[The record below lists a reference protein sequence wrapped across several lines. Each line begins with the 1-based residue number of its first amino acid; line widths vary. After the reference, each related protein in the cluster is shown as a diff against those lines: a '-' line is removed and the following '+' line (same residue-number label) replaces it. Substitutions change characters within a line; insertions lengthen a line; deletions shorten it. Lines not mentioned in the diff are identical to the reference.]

1 MKSIRLVKSDLNAF
15 RTASCAQTAL
25 LFYFK
30 LSTCCTESSSI
41 TVGVVNAPAWSGEG
55 TYEGVASNYLA
66 QRHNKDEI
74 ICFIR
79 TPQSNFELP
88 KDPETPII
96 MVGPG
101 TGVAPFRGFLQARR
115 VQKQKG
121 INLGQ
126 AHLYFGCRHPE
137 KDYLYRTELEN
148 DERDGLIS
156 LHTAF
161 LV

>member
-1 MKSIRLVKSDLNAF
+1 M
-15 RTASCAQTAL
+15 
-25 LFYFK
+25 
-30 LSTCCTESSSI
+30 E
-41 TVGVVNAPAWSGEG
+41 WEG

-96 MVGPG
+96 MVGRYWNCTIPWIL
-101 TGVAPFRGFLQARR
+101 ASASCS
-115 VQKQKG
+115 KAKG
-121 INLGQ
+121 INLGE

-137 KDYLYRTELEN
+137 KIIFIVQN
-148 DERDGLIS
+148 
-156 LHTAF
+156 
-161 LV
+161 

>member
-1 MKSIRLVKSDLNAF
+1 MHNRL
-15 RTASCAQTAL
+15 
-25 LFYFK
+25 
-30 LSTCCTESSSI
+30 SI

-101 TGVAPFRGFLQARR
+101 TGIAPFRGFLQARR
-115 VQKQKG
+115 VQKQKV
-121 INLGQ
+121 L
-126 AHLYFGCRHPE
+126 
-137 KDYLYRTELEN
+137 T
-148 DERDGLIS
+148 
-156 LHTAF
+156 
-161 LV
+161 

>member
-1 MKSIRLVKSDLNAF
+1 MRLH
-15 RTASCAQTAL
+15 
-25 LFYFK
+25 
-30 LSTCCTESSSI
+30 
-41 TVGVVNAPAWSGEG
+41 GGGEG

-79 TPQSNFELP
+79 TPQSNFQLP
-88 KDPETPII
+88 ENPETPII

-101 TGVAPFRGFLQARR
+101 TGIAPFRGFLQARR

-121 INLGQ
+121 MKVGE

-148 DERDGLIS
+148 DEREGLIS

-161 LV
+161 LA

>member
-1 MKSIRLVKSDLNAF
+1 
-15 RTASCAQTAL
+15 
-25 LFYFK
+25 
-30 LSTCCTESSSI
+30 
-41 TVGVVNAPAWSGEG
+41 
-55 TYEGVASNYLA
+55 
-66 QRHNKDEI
+66 
-74 ICFIR
+74 
-79 TPQSNFELP
+79 
-88 KDPETPII
+88 

-101 TGVAPFRGFLQARR
+101 TGIAPFRGFLQARR
-115 VQKQKG
+115 VQKQQG
-121 INLGQ
+121 MNLGQ

>member
-1 MKSIRLVKSDLNAF
+1 
-15 RTASCAQTAL
+15 
-25 LFYFK
+25 
-30 LSTCCTESSSI
+30 
-41 TVGVVNAPAWSGEG
+41 
-55 TYEGVASNYLA
+55 
-66 QRHNKDEI
+66 
-74 ICFIR
+74 
-79 TPQSNFELP
+79 
-88 KDPETPII
+88 

-101 TGVAPFRGFLQARR
+101 TGIAPFRGFLQARR

-121 INLGQ
+121 INLGE

-161 LV
+161 SRLEGHPKHMYSI

>member
-1 MKSIRLVKSDLNAF
+1 MRLSVSFERHN
-15 RTASCAQTAL
+15 QTL
-25 LFYFK
+25 
-30 LSTCCTESSSI
+30 
-41 TVGVVNAPAWSGEG
+41 
-55 TYEGVASNYLA
+55 NYL
-66 QRHNKDEI
+66 
-74 ICFIR
+74 
-79 TPQSNFELP
+79 

-101 TGVAPFRGFLQARR
+101 TGIAPFRGFLQARR

-121 INLGQ
+121 INLGE

>member
-1 MKSIRLVKSDLNAF
+1 M
-15 RTASCAQTAL
+15 
-25 LFYFK
+25 
-30 LSTCCTESSSI
+30 E
-41 TVGVVNAPAWSGEG
+41 WEG

-88 KDPETPII
+88 KNPETPII

-101 TGVAPFRGFLQARR
+101 TGIAPFRGFLQAPCSKATRYELR
-115 VQKQKG
+115 TSAS
-121 INLGQ
+121 I
-126 AHLYFGCRHPE
+126 FCCRHPE

>member
-1 MKSIRLVKSDLNAF
+1 M
-15 RTASCAQTAL
+15 
-25 LFYFK
+25 
-30 LSTCCTESSSI
+30 E
-41 TVGVVNAPAWSGEG
+41 WEG

-88 KDPETPII
+88 KIQKHQLYGW
-96 MVGPG
+96 VG
-101 TGVAPFRGFLQARR
+101 TGIAPFRGFLQARR
-115 VQKQKG
+115 VQKQQG
-121 INLGQ
+121 MNLGQ

>member
-1 MKSIRLVKSDLNAF
+1 MRLSVSFERHNQTLNYLKIQKHQLLWLGQVLNCTIPWILAS
-15 RTASCAQTAL
+15 ASCSKA
-25 LFYFK
+25 
-30 LSTCCTESSSI
+30 
-41 TVGVVNAPAWSGEG
+41 
-55 TYEGVASNYLA
+55 
-66 QRHNKDEI
+66 
-74 ICFIR
+74 
-79 TPQSNFELP
+79 
-88 KDPETPII
+88 
-96 MVGPG
+96 
-101 TGVAPFRGFLQARR
+101 
-115 VQKQKG
+115 KG